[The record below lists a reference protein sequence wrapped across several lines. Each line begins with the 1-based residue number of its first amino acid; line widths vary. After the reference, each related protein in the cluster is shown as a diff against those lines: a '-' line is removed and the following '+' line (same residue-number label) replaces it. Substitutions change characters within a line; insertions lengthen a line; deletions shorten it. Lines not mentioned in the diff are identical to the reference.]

1 MGIAPYKTFTF
12 DGVSSDTY
20 GVYITGEGV
29 FNAPERD
36 VEMIDIHG
44 RNGAYAFDN
53 GRFNNISVKYKIG
66 MYDVN
71 ESNFATKMSNFRNW
85 LCSKVGYVRLSDEY
99 NPNEYRMAVY
109 SGGLEVSH
117 EFLIAGEAEI
127 TFECKPQRWLTSGE
141 TATAVANNGTLSNPT
156 LFDASPLLEVEGYG
170 TISFN
175 GYSVVLA
182 DVVVGEYTIADT
194 ATYQK
199 YTKTFTY
206 DQYLVNNGDP
216 ITVSIGSLRNFIS
229 VKASY
234 ATRSRTWS
242 LTDSNASFTT
252 SLSSQSSSTYKKEYD
267 LDLFTRMEDVVLTAG
282 TDATITDSVSGTI
295 TFQKQSDQ
303 SEFTA
308 TLTATRAV
316 TYTAATREITISM
329 SASVSG
335 GTGITYTVYRPYINS
350 CTITT
355 ISTASALG
363 HPTYIDCDIGEC
375 WMETSG
381 GTIVTLNDL
390 ISLGSDLPTL
400 APGTNTFSY
409 PNTVTSF
416 KVIPRWW
423 KI

>member
-156 LFDASPLLEVEGYG
+156 LFDASPLLEVKGYG
-170 TISFN
+170 SIDMGGQEIEIENVPLGNVVLCSAVSDGALPYTATFN
-175 GYSVVLA
+175 GDLVNTNDMIPVSCIFSFRYWGRNTNYVSDTVVSSTTGCTVEYSRDRMSYIFSSITFTKGTA
-182 DVVVGEYTIADT
+182 STTTGSATYTITVNGVSTTTRSPSFSIAYDGDDT
-194 ATYQK
+194 ITFSISGTTSVTNVIMNIGIGFDEIDCDSTVSALGNPLYIDLDIGEAWNEDGAEPVSCNSAVTLGSNLP
-199 YTKTFTY
+199 TLPPGSTTFTY
-206 DQYLVNNGDP
+206 DN
-216 ITVSIGSLRNFIS
+216 
-229 VKASY
+229 
-234 ATRSRTWS
+234 
-242 LTDSNASFTT
+242 
-252 SLSSQSSSTYKKEYD
+252 
-267 LDLFTRMEDVVLTAG
+267 
-282 TDATITDSVSGTI
+282 TI
-295 TFQKQSDQ
+295 
-303 SEFTA
+303 
-308 TLTATRAV
+308 
-316 TYTAATREITISM
+316 
-329 SASVSG
+329 
-335 GTGITYTVYRPYINS
+335 
-350 CTITT
+350 
-355 ISTASALG
+355 
-363 HPTYIDCDIGEC
+363 
-375 WMETSG
+375 
-381 GTIVTLNDL
+381 
-390 ISLGSDLPTL
+390 
-400 APGTNTFSY
+400 
-409 PNTVTSF
+409 TSF
-416 KVIPRWW
+416 KVKPRWW
-423 KI
+423 KV